1 MCEKPKHKCKQQRFS
16 KFSAEKVFKKNERIY
31 EKIIKTKMTSPPLN
45 RSFSTIN
52 GQPDGDATLLDAEWY
67 WGDIT
72 RDEVNEKLRDA
83 PDGTFLVRDASSKN
97 GEYTLTL
104 NKGGSSKL
112 IKICK
117 CKQTGK
123 YGFGE
128 TFEFAS
134 VTELIQ
140 YYQRESLGNYN
151 SDLNTCL
158 LFPVSRFHDY
168 VDEELGV
175 ATADVD
181 QILTKLREVNRAYLE
196 KSRTYD
202 NFYDAYQKTSEI
214 IAVNRQALEAF
225 QATLVMI
232 DDQIRLHKKSQEKGF
247 PHEKSSLENNYK
259 ILANRL
265 AKYQKD
271 QQRVNNDLIHVLNQS
286 RTLDRDMNALK
297 PEIITLFKQRQQM
310 AKWLRD
316 HGKTR
321 EEINRLLET
330 WSVEERMTNS
340 VSRNCSISSTGISP
354 VNYDNAGAAE
364 LPHNDD
370 STWYYPQLDRYNAQK
385 LLEGKRHGTFLV
397 RISSDGSFALSIVC
411 NDKVEHC
418 KIEKTGQGL
427 GFAEPYNIHPTL
439 QDLVIHY
446 SQHSLCEHN
455 EVLTTTLETPIGT
468 VLSQQEAAI
477 YVPMKDSVP
486 MDK

>member
-1 MCEKPKHKCKQQRFS
+1 
-16 KFSAEKVFKKNERIY
+16 
-31 EKIIKTKMTSPPLN
+31 MTSPPFN
-45 RSFSTIN
+45 RSFSHVN
-52 GQPDGDATLLDAEWY
+52 GQPEGDISLLEAEWY

-83 PDGTFLVRDASSKN
+83 PDGTFLVRDASSKS

-134 VTELIQ
+134 VTELITF
-140 YYQRESLGNYN
+140 YQRESLGKYN
-151 SDLNTCL
+151 SDLDTRL
-158 LFPVSRFHDY
+158 LFPVSRFQDY

-181 QILTKLREVNRAYLE
+181 SILTKLREVNRAYLE
-196 KSRTYD
+196 KSSKYD
-202 NFYDAYQKTSEI
+202 NFYDAYQKTAEV

-225 QATLVMI
+225 QATLGMI

-265 AKYQKD
+265 GKYQKD
-271 QQRVNNDLIHVLNQS
+271 QQRVNNDLRHVLNQS

-330 WSVEERMTNS
+330 WSVEERMIGVAGGHPNS
-340 VSRNCSISSTGISP
+340 SRNCSFSNSISP
-354 VNYDNAGAAE
+354 NNLATSPYDSNLIHPD
-364 LPHNDD
+364 LPHHDD
-370 STWYYPQLDRYNAQK
+370 NTWYYPQLDRYNAQK
-385 LLEGKRHGTFLV
+385 LLEGKCHGTFCV
-397 RISSDGSFALSIVC
+397 RLSSDGSYAISIVC
-411 NDKVEHC
+411 NNKVEHL
-418 KIEKTGQGL
+418 KIEKTEQGL

-455 EVLTTTLETPIGT
+455 PVLTTTLETPIGT
-468 VLSQQEAAI
+468 VLSQQEATI
-477 YVPMKDSVP
+477 YVPMKD
-486 MDK
+486 MDIK